1 LIVLFLAGNA
11 VPAGSRQS
19 ISISQPARS
28 LHFSSIVV
36 DTHVDT
42 TQRLFW
48 EHFDLGTRSSTGQI
62 DLPRMRAG
70 GLGAVFF
77 SIWTPGTL
85 TGPAAVERAL
95 DLIDAV
101 REQVARHSNNLVLA
115 LTTEDVRRAHAAG
128 KIAILMGLEGGH
140 MIHNDLGVLRQFY
153 ALGVRYMTLTHTVN
167 TDWADSSGDRPVHNG
182 LTPFGRNVV
191 REMNRLGMLVD
202 ISHVSDKTF
211 WDALE
216 TSQAPL
222 IASHSSCRALCA
234 APRNMS
240 DDMIR
245 ALGQHGGVIQINFH
259 VGFLSEAYRQAAQKI
274 ASEMREATERAEA
287 ACGSDLACQIYADAR
302 VSEEL
307 TRAGKLPPVSWET
320 ILDHIDHAVKVAG
333 VDHVGLG
340 SDMDGAVMPVGMEDC
355 THLPQITE
363 GLLRRGYSP
372 EAIRKILGGNLL
384 RVMEQAEQVA
394 RRLQSEGH

>member
-1 LIVLFLAGNA
+1 MAWA
-11 VPAGSRQS
+11 AGSAQKASSDQINAQARQ
-19 ISISQPARS
+19 

-48 EHFDLGTRSSTGQI
+48 EHFDLGTRSSVGQL
-62 DLPRMRAG
+62 DLPRMKQG

-77 SIWTPGTL
+77 SIWSPGTL

-101 REQVARHSNNLVLA
+101 RQQVARHPSELMLA
-115 LTTEDVRRAHAAG
+115 QSAEDVRRAHATG
-128 KIAILMGLEGGH
+128 KIAVLMGLEGGH
-140 MIHNDLGVLRQFY
+140 MINNDLGVLRLFY

-167 TDWADSSGDRPVHNG
+167 TDWADSSGDKPVHNG
-182 LTPFGRNVV
+182 LTPFGRQVV

-216 TSQAPL
+216 TSRAPL

-234 APRNMS
+234 APRNMT
-240 DDMIR
+240 DEMIR

-259 VGFLSEAYRQAAQKI
+259 VGFLSQQYLEAARKI
-274 ASEMREATERAEA
+274 APELRAATERAEA
-287 ACGSDLACQIYADAR
+287 ACGQDLACQIYADAR
-302 VSEEL
+302 VSEEF
-307 TRAGKLPPVSWET
+307 TRAGKLPRVSWET
-320 ILDHIDHAVKVAG
+320 ILDHIDHAVQVAG

-340 SDMDGAVMPVGMEDC
+340 SDMDGATMPAGMEDC
-355 THLPQITE
+355 THLPQITA
-363 GLLRRGYSP
+363 GLLQRGYSP

-384 RVMEQAEQVA
+384 RVMEQAEAVA
-394 RRLQSEGH
+394 RQMQAEPAVAGR

>member
-28 LHFSSIVV
+28 LHFSSLVV

-77 SIWTPGTL
+77 SIWMPGTL

-101 REQVARHSNNLVLA
+101 REQVARHSNDLVLA

-355 THLPQITE
+355 THLPQITA

>member
-77 SIWTPGTL
+77 SIWMPGTL

-355 THLPQITE
+355 THLPQITA

>member
-77 SIWTPGTL
+77 SIWMPGTL

-101 REQVARHSNNLVLA
+101 REQVARHSNDLVLA

-355 THLPQITE
+355 THLPQITA

>member
-1 LIVLFLAGNA
+1 MLLLAGKG

-19 ISISQPARS
+19 ISISEQARA

-48 EHFDLGTRSSTGQI
+48 EHFDLGTRSSIGQI

-95 DLIDAV
+95 DLIDVV
-101 REQVARHSNNLVLA
+101 REQVARHSNDLVLA
-115 LTTEDVRRAHAAG
+115 LTAEDVRRAHAAG
-128 KIAILMGLEGGH
+128 KIAVLMGLEGGH

-234 APRNMS
+234 APRNMT

-259 VGFLSEAYRQAAQKI
+259 VAFLSEAYREAAQKI
-274 ASEMREATERAEA
+274 APEMRAATERAEA
-287 ACGSDLACQIYADAR
+287 ACGPDLACQIYADAR

-307 TRAGKLPPVSWET
+307 TRAGKLPPVSWEA
-320 ILDHIDHAVKVAG
+320 ILDHIDHAVKIAG

-394 RRLQSEGH
+394 RRLQSAGR

>member
-1 LIVLFLAGNA
+1 MIVLFLAGNA

-28 LHFSSIVV
+28 LHFSSLVV

-77 SIWTPGTL
+77 SIWMPGTL